1 MGGGAGGKALTG
13 LICGFEALDGTMGL
27 VVVNVGDMVTSSGD
41 AKGGLPDGL
50 LAGLPFFIGDP
61 CLGGKDGACSSSSLG
76 ETDLTVLMLALELRE
91 SLDDV
96 RLILL
101 NVLLTW
107 TTLSKVNFE
116 GLAGA
121 G

>member
-13 LICGFEALDGTMGL
+13 LICGFEALDGTIGL
-27 VVVNVGDMVTSSGD
+27 VGDMVTSSGD
-41 AKGGLPDGL
+41 AKGGLADGL
-50 LAGLPFFIGDP
+50 LAGLPFLLGDP
-61 CLGGKDGACSSSSLG
+61 CLGGKDGGCSTCSSSLG

-101 NVLLTW
+101 KVLLT
-107 TTLSKVNFE
+107 
-116 GLAGA
+116 
-121 G
+121 